1 MIHSGRKAALYDSR
15 SIEPGHR
22 ITVILRALR
31 IPSST
36 YYDWLK
42 WHPKSRNRRRI
53 KLKELVQVLWQRRK
67 FYGYVRI
74 AKRIRKLLKCRL
86 SDRTI
91 WKVMRELGIQSTM
104 YRKRSK
110 SLPQPLTCHKT

>member
-1 MIHSGRKAALYDSR
+1 MIQDQLSLGR
-15 SIEPGHR
+15 R

-74 AKRIRKLLKCRL
+74 AKRIRKLLKYRL

-91 WKVMRELGIQSTM
+91 WKVMCELSDNHTHVA
-104 YRKRSK
+104 K
-110 SLPQPLTCHKT
+110 P

>member
-1 MIHSGRKAALYDSR
+1 MIQDQMSR
-15 SIEPGHR
+15 GHR
-22 ITVILRALR
+22 ITIILRAFQ

-42 WHPKSRNRRRI
+42 WHPKSQNRRRNM
-53 KLKELVQVLWQRRK
+53 LKELVKVLWQRRK

-91 WKVMRELGIQSTM
+91 
-104 YRKRSK
+104 
-110 SLPQPLTCHKT
+110 